1 MQATLTFLGT
11 GTSMGIPTL
20 GCECEVCRSAT
31 PRAQDAEAA
40 SPHNRRTRPSA
51 LISWKDGEHERNVI
65 IDTGPDFHAQA
76 IREGIRRLDAAFYT
90 HGHADHVL
98 GMDDLRPLS
107 FHNQPSLPL
116 YADDPTANTLER
128 VFDYTFRNERRYPT
142 RARVALHRVPSTPG
156 ASVDLFGARFVRV
169 PVTHGEET
177 VTAWRFGSAAYLT
190 DLNDIPAE
198 SLPLLTGLDL
208 LILDALRR
216 QPHPTHSTLDNS
228 IALVEKIRPRRAFF
242 THMSHDL
249 DHDATNAILAPHI
262 RLAYDGLK
270 VNFDISSRK
279 ATNRDTSAASRDQ
292 G

>member
-1 MQATLTFLGT
+1 MEATLTFLGT

-20 GCECEVCRSAT
+20 GCECEVCRSAIT
-31 PRAQDAEAA
+31 GT
-40 SPHNRRTRPSA
+40 SPNNRRTRPSI
-51 LISWKDGEHERNVI
+51 LISWPSGASHSPARHIV

-76 IREGIRRLDAAFYT
+76 IREGIRRLDAVFYT

-107 FHNQPSLPL
+107 FHNSPSLPIF
-116 YADDPTANTLER
+116 ADHPTADTLER

-142 RARVALHRVPSTPG
+142 SARVAIQRVPSTPG
-156 ASVDLFGARFVRV
+156 AEVELFGARFVRV
-169 PVTHGEET
+169 PVTHGNDV

-198 SLPLLTGLDL
+198 SLPLLADLDVL
-208 LILDALRR
+208 VLDALRR
-216 QPHPTHSTLDNS
+216 QPHPTHSTLANS
-228 IALVEKIRPRRAFF
+228 VALVEKIRPRRAFF

-249 DHDATNAILAPHI
+249 DHEATNAVLPPHI

-270 VNFDISSRK
+270 LNFDI
-279 ATNRDTSAASRDQ
+279 APEAA
-292 G
+292 